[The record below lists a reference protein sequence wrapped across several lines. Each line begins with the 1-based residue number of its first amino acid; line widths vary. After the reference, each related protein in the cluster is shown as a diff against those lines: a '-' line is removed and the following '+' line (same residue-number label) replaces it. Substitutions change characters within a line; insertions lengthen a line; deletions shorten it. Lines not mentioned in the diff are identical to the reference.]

1 MNTLLRRKLSSQT
14 LIRPAAV
21 AWILPIASLMLVGC
35 NGRRQLAGE
44 ANGTSLAGEAKVAS
58 QLHRSHADSQN
69 TPATSPTRTYDISR
83 FAINSPF
90 DTEYESPVPKE
101 GKRLWATSRLWQK
114 PPDFIVEKWVTPEPD
129 ICGKYLLIEFWAT
142 WCRQCRLAAPRLND
156 LHRRFRDE
164 LVVIGLSEEQEQIVR
179 DLQEP
184 KIDYYLAIDT
194 QARMMKELG
203 VFGIPHVIIVE
214 PNGYVVWEGF
224 PLLQGHE
231 LTAEI
236 VERIFEAGKPRP
248 SSRGEG
254 MKRRPGTGSDV

>member
-1 MNTLLRRKLSSQT
+1 MQT
-14 LIRPAAV
+14 LNRPAAV
-21 AWILPIASLMLVGC
+21 AWMLPIASLILAGC

-44 ANGTSLAGEAKVAS
+44 ANGTSLAGEARVAP
-58 QLHRSHADSQN
+58 QLRPSPADSQN
-69 TPATSPTRTYDISR
+69 ARAASPARIYDISR

-90 DTEYESPVPKE
+90 DTQYESPVPEE

-114 PPDFIVEKWVTPEPD
+114 PPDFVVEKWLTPEPD
-129 ICGKYLLIEFWAT
+129 IRGKYLLVEFWAT
-142 WCRQCRLAAPRLND
+142 WCRQCRLATPRLND
-156 LHRRFRDE
+156 LHKKFRDE

-214 PNGYVVWEGF
+214 PDGYVVWEGF
-224 PLLQGHE
+224 PLLKGHE
-231 LTAEI
+231 LTEEI
-236 VERIFEAGKPRP
+236 VERIIEAGERH
-248 SSRGEG
+248 
-254 MKRRPGTGSDV
+254 RPGTGSDP

>member
-1 MNTLLRRKLSSQT
+1 M
-14 LIRPAAV
+14 
-21 AWILPIASLMLVGC
+21 LPIASLILAGC
-35 NGRRQLAGE
+35 NGRQLTGE
-44 ANGTSLAGEAKVAS
+44 ANSTSLAGEAHVAP
-58 QLHRSHADSQN
+58 QLRRSPADSQN
-69 TPATSPTRTYDISR
+69 APAASPTRTYDISR

-114 PPDFIVEKWVTPEPD
+114 PPDFIVEKWLTPEPD
-129 ICGKYLLIEFWAT
+129 IRGKYLLIEFWAT

-156 LHRRFRDE
+156 LHKKFRDE
-164 LVVIGLSEEQEQIVR
+164 LVVIGLSDEQEQIVR

-214 PNGYVVWEGF
+214 PDGYVVWEGF
-224 PLLQGHE
+224 PLLKGRE
-231 LTAEI
+231 LTEEI
-236 VERIFEAGKPRP
+236 IEMILEAGKK
-248 SSRGEG
+248 S
-254 MKRRPGTGSDV
+254 RPGTGSDSPSR